1 LELVFDL
8 SQLITQAGSFGA
20 VFCGF
25 GIVLDGDDATH
36 RVNDLGDATALA
48 VAGRSVLVGI

>member
-48 VAGRSVLVGI
+48 VAGRSDLVGI